1 MGAVIFLVLFGLGV
15 VLATIGG
22 LIGLVD
28 AFRVSPT
35 WGLLSFFV
43 PFALLV
49 FCIKFWNSRK
59 WAKIS
64 LLTSLAGLLSML
76 AGGPFLVGAVRQ
88 QMANAGDALGD
99 ASIDQQPIDQQ
110 PIDQV
115 PIDQQPIDQVPVD
128 QVPVEGGD
136 PNFTTPMV
144 PAAPQLANNL
154 AGAELIQS
162 TDPEER
168 VRQINNR
175 RPDPFATV
183 PVPPP
188 PVVVPPPPAPISPI
202 PTAPTATAPTTSPT
216 PIAPTATAP
225 TTSPRPTAP
234 TASVPTAPSP
244 GRGAAA
250 QPGSPGSPSRP
261 TTQPGG
267 GTAAQP
273 AGPSGQPSASGPEGI
288 ALAPLPAL
296 PEPTQAQE
304 VVVTGVV
311 TIGNRNYA
319 IVQSP
324 DEPTGRYV
332 TVGQRV
338 AGGSVLVK
346 RIDLR
351 GNEPVVVLEQNGI
364 EVSHSVGIPEEDQET
379 AAAT

>member
-1 MGAVIFLVLFGLGV
+1 MGAAVFLILFVLGILLSTVGGV
-15 VLATIGG
+15 
-22 LIGLVD
+22 IGLVD

-49 FCIKFWNSRK
+49 FCIKFWGSRK

-64 LLTSLAGLLSML
+64 LMTTMAGLVATLAGIPFL
-76 AGGPFLVGAVRQ
+76 AGSIRQ
-88 QMANAGDALGD
+88 QLAQGGGPMGEVSTEPG
-99 ASIDQQPIDQQ
+99 SPDQV

-115 PIDQQPIDQVPVD
+115 PIDQVPIDQVPID
-128 QVPVEGGD
+128 QAPAEPVAAD
-136 PNFTTPMV
+136 PNNPDFATPMV
-144 PAAPQLANNL
+144 PAAPQLANI
-154 AGAELIQS
+154 ASAELIQS

-188 PVVVPPPPAPISPI
+188 PQVTPPPPPAGVPSAPTNTGI
-202 PTAPTATAPTTSPT
+202 PGAPTAAAPNAPGGTT
-216 PIAPTATAP
+216 PTAAAP
-225 TTSPRPTAP
+225 NAPGGTTPTA
-234 TASVPTAPSP
+234 AAPNTP
-244 GRGAAA
+244 
-250 QPGSPGSPSRP
+250 
-261 TTQPGG
+261 G
-267 GTAAQP
+267 GTATQPTGPGGQP
-273 AGPSGQPSASGPEGI
+273 AATPGEI
-288 ALAPLPAL
+288 ALAPLPSL

-311 TIGNRNYA
+311 TIGNRTYA

-332 TVGQRV
+332 AAGQRV

-346 RIDLR
+346 RIDMR
-351 GNEPVVVLEQNGI
+351 GNEPVVVLEQNGV
-364 EVSHSVGIPEEDQET
+364 EVSHSVGVQEEEEA

>member
-1 MGAVIFLVLFGLGV
+1 MGAAVFLILFVLGILLSTVGGV
-15 VLATIGG
+15 
-22 LIGLVD
+22 IGLVD

-49 FCIKFWNSRK
+49 FCIKFWGSRK

-64 LLTSLAGLLSML
+64 LITTLAGLLSML
-76 AGGPFLVGAVRQ
+76 AGIPFIAGFISQ
-88 QMANAGDALGD
+88 QIAQGGGQMGEVSTDPG
-99 ASIDQQPIDQQ
+99 SIDQV

-115 PIDQQPIDQVPVD
+115 PIDQVPIDQAPAETLPAD
-128 QVPVEGGD
+128 ASSPD
-136 PNFTTPMV
+136 FATPMV
-144 PAAPQLANNL
+144 PAAPQLANI
-154 AGAELIQS
+154 ASAELIQS

-188 PVVVPPPPAPISPI
+188 PQVTPPPPPAGVPAAPTNTGI
-202 PTAPTATAPTTSPT
+202 PGGAPTAAAPNAPGGTS
-216 PIAPTATAP
+216 
-225 TTSPRPTAP
+225 
-234 TASVPTAPSP
+234 
-244 GRGAAA
+244 A
-250 QPGSPGSPSRP
+250 QPS
-261 TTQPGG
+261 PGG

-273 AGPSGQPSASGPEGI
+273 TGPGGQPATPPGEI
-288 ALAPLPAL
+288 ALAPLPSL

-311 TIGNRNYA
+311 TIGTRTYA

-332 TVGQRV
+332 SAGQRV

-346 RIDLR
+346 RIDMR
-351 GNEPVVVLEQNGI
+351 GNEPVVVLEQNGV
-364 EVSHSVGIPEEDQET
+364 EVSHSVGVQEEEEEA